1 MRPHAAAVAV
11 TRVASIAEAFAVA
24 PGLRILDVRSSEAFA
39 RGHAPLAGHCASEAF
54 SLRRME
60 LPARN
65 VTVLAVHDDPH
76 LAHAAAE
83 QLAPLGFEQILWLD
97 RALAHEPLGHADR
110 SPAARLWSPSRFLER
125 VTPQLHVGRALD
137 LACGSG
143 RAAVHLALAGFTVEA
158 WDVDATALALAD
170 AFAKR
175 HAARITTRVCD
186 LEAGALA
193 VPEPGFDV
201 IVVIRY
207 LHRPLFPWIERAL
220 APGGALVYET
230 FRRGQ
235 EQFGHPRRDRH
246 LLEPNE
252 LCNAFPGLRIEMHEE
267 DAPGTPPVMARLL
280 ARRPDLPY

>member
-1 MRPHAAAVAV
+1 MRPHATAVAV
-11 TRVASIAEAFAVA
+11 TGVASRAEALALA
-24 PGLRILDVRSSEAFA
+24 PGLRILDVRSTEAFA
-39 RGHAPLAGHCASEAF
+39 HGHLPLAGHCPPEAF
-54 SLRRME
+54 ALRRME

-65 VTVLAVHDDPH
+65 VPVLTVHDDPR
-76 LAHAAAE
+76 LAFEAAE
-83 QLAPLGFEQILWLD
+83 QLAPLGFERVLWLD
-97 RALAHEPLGHADR
+97 RALAQEPTGHADR

-125 VTPQLHVGRALD
+125 VTPQLRVGRALD
-137 LACGSG
+137 LASGSG

-158 WDVDATALALAD
+158 WDVDATALTLAE
-170 AFAKR
+170 AFASR
-175 HAARITTRVCD
+175 HGARITTRVCD
-186 LEAGALA
+186 LETGTLA

-246 LLEPNE
+246 LLEPGE
-252 LCNAFPGLRIEMHEE
+252 LCNAFPGLRIEVHEE

-280 ARRPDLPY
+280 AHRPSEPR